1 VHFAVNCAS
10 VGCPMLREAAYVGD
24 RLDAQ
29 LEEQARRF
37 LSDRSRNRLDAKGA
51 LEVSKIFDWFREDWQ
66 SGYRGFDGRTPAIGS
81 REQYF
86 ARYAAL
92 LADDPA
98 QQKLI
103 EDGKVAIVFLDYD
116 WTLNDAKR

>member
-1 VHFAVNCAS
+1 MS
-10 VGCPMLREAAYVGD
+10 PTGWTR
-24 RLDAQ
+24 
-29 LEEQARRF
+29 
-37 LSDRSRNRLDAKGA
+37 SSRSRRGAFSPTARGIASTRKGA
-51 LEVSKIFDWFREDWQ
+51 LEVSKIFDWFKEDWQ
-66 SGYRGFDGRTPAIGS
+66 SGYRGFDGRTPAISS

-86 ARYAAL
+86 GRYAKL

>member
-1 VHFAVNCAS
+1 
-10 VGCPMLREAAYVGD
+10 MLREEAYVAD

-29 LEEQARRF
+29 LEEQTRRF
-37 LSDRSRNRLDAKGA
+37 LSDRSRNRLNAKGS
-51 LEVSKIFDWFREDWQ
+51 LEVSKIFDWFKEDWQ

-86 ARYAAL
+86 ARYAKL
-92 LADDPA
+92 LAEDPA
-98 QQKLI
+98 QQKLV
-103 EDGKVAIVFLDYD
+103 EDGKAAIAFLDYD